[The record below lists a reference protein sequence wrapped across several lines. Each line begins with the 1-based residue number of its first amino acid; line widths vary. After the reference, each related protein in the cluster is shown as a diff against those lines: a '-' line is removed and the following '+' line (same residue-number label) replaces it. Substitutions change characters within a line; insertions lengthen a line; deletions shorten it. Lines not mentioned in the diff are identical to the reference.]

1 MARLRIATLGWAS
14 ALLVGSVLASPA
26 AAQRPPVRPVESL
39 PAFVARYQA
48 AVAAIQAG
56 NCAEYAR
63 LNIRGGIGLLC
74 TEEARRDLAN
84 FRVFGYRQFGTA
96 AIVDIQAT
104 EVRTKR
110 PVVATLV
117 LLLGADRRFF
127 SHGGAVFGAGG
138 GIRQVNTTPTA
149 RAVVLSQRTASLLLL
164 SLRERDCDLFFQT
177 AFTGELTKAQ
187 ACARVFS
194 PRSRVPSRARQ
205 LRLDLGGNPLARP
218 VRIGGSRDIQFYR
231 LALKRHLYTLA
242 VDRGGKPGNLYLTQ
256 FRRIY

>member
-1 MARLRIATLGWAS
+1 MYRLRIAILALAL
-14 ALLVGSVLASPA
+14 ALLLGSLLASPA
-26 AAQRPPVRPVESL
+26 AAQRAPVRPVESL

-74 TEEARRDLAN
+74 TEESRRDLAN
-84 FRVFGYRQFGTA
+84 FRVFGYRQFGTG
-96 AIVDIQAT
+96 AIVDFQGN

-110 PVVATLV
+110 PGVATL
-117 LLLGADRRFF
+117 LLFLGADRRFV
-127 SHGGAVFGAGG
+127 SHGGAIFGAGG
-138 GIRQVNTTPTA
+138 GIRQINTTPA
-149 RAVVLSQRTASLLLL
+149 PRVVVLSQRTASLLLR

-177 AFTGELTKAQ
+177 AFTGELTKSQ

-205 LRLDLGGNPLARP
+205 LRLDLRGNPLARP
-218 VRIGGSRDIQFYR
+218 VRIGGTRDIQLYR
-231 LALKRHLYTLA
+231 LALKSHLYTLA
-242 VDRGGKPGNLYLTQ
+242 VERSGSPGDLYLTEL
-256 FRRIY
+256 RRIY